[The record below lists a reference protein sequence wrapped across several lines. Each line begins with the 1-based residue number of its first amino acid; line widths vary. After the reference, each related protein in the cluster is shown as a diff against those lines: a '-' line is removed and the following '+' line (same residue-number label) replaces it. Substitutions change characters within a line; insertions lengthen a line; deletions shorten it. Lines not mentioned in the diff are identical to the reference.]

1 MNTNETLKQTVLNL
15 SPDELLEFSNWFEEF
30 MADQWDKQIEADI
43 LKGQLDK
50 IANAVDD
57 DFISGRVTPL

>member
-1 MNTNETLKQTVLNL
+1 MNSNETLKQTVLNL

-30 MADQWDKQIEADI
+30 MAEQWDKQIEADI
-43 LKGQLDK
+43 LKGHLDK